1 MTIYRY
7 RAYDASGKEVS
18 GELEA
23 GASREVAERLR
34 EQGLFASG
42 VAPKKS
48 AKPFFSRAVPNAALA
63 SCVRQLATLV
73 GAGTPLYDA
82 LSVISVETENQPLSA
97 ALSDVREKVG
107 EGASLSRAFSA
118 HPGVFPEFLGRVA
131 EAGEESG
138 TLEEA
143 LMRVADYLDS
153 KARFAEK
160 VASALVYPAV
170 MTGVGALVLF
180 FLFAY
185 VLPRITQ
192 VFEDTQRALPLVTRA
207 LFFVVDFVSGYWP
220 VLLAVA
226 VAAFFVLRKAVRTE
240 KGKEALERAV
250 SALPVA
256 GGAYRR
262 FQAASFSSTLGN
274 LLLTGVPIIK
284 AIELASKVMGSSI
297 YKKAVQKAAV
307 DVAEGASLSASLKA
321 TALFP
326 AMLTQMTSTGEK
338 TGELGALLVKAASHY
353 EREFDTSVAR
363 ALALLEPGLIL
374 AMGLIVGFIVL
385 AILLPIF
392 ELNQAV
398 G

>member
-1 MTIYRY
+1 MTTFRY
-7 RAYDASGKEVS
+7 KAYNASGKEVS

-23 GASREVAERLR
+23 SAVREAAERLR
-34 EQGLFASG
+34 HEGLFASDIS
-42 VAPKKS
+42 AKKS
-48 AKPFFSRAVPNAALA
+48 ASPFLSRTVPDVALA
-63 SCVRQLATLV
+63 SAVRQLSTLLN
-73 GAGTPLYDA
+73 AGTPLFEA
-82 LSVISVETENQPLSA
+82 LSIIAVETENQLLSG

-107 EGASLSRAFSA
+107 EGSSLSRALSA
-118 HPGVFPEFLGRVA
+118 HPKVFPEFLGRVA

-143 LMRVADYLDS
+143 LLRVADYLDS
-153 KARFAEK
+153 KARFREK
-160 VASALVYPAV
+160 VTSALIYPAV
-170 MTGVGALVLF
+170 MTVVGSAVLF

-192 VFEDTQRALPLVTRA
+192 VFEDTRRALPLVTRA
-207 LFFVVDFVSGYWP
+207 LFLIVDTVSGYWP
-220 VLLAVA
+220 IILALIVA
-226 VAAFFVLRKAVRTE
+226 IVFALRKVLKTE
-240 KGKEALERAV
+240 NGQEALERFILK
-250 SALPVA
+250 LPVA

-262 FQAASFSSTLGN
+262 FQAASFSATLGN

-284 AIELASKVMGSSI
+284 ALDLASKVMSASI

-307 DVAEGASLSASLKA
+307 EVSEGAGLSTSLKA
-321 TALFP
+321 SGLFP
-326 AMLTQMTSTGEK
+326 AMLTQMTSTGERS
-338 TGELGALLVKAASHY
+338 GELGKLLVKAASYY
-353 EREFDTSVAR
+353 EREFDASVAR

-392 ELNQAV
+392 ELNQVV

>member
-1 MTIYRY
+1 MTIFRY

-23 GASREVAERLR
+23 AARRDVAERLR
-34 EQGLFASG
+34 DQGLFASD

-48 AKPFFSRAVPNAALA
+48 SKPFFSRAVPNAALA
-63 SCVRQLATLV
+63 SCVRQLSTLV
-73 GAGTPLYDA
+73 GAGTPLYEA
-82 LSVISVETENQPLSA
+82 LSVISVETESQPLSA
-97 ALSDVREKVG
+97 ALADVREKVG
-107 EGASLSRAFSA
+107 EGVSLSRAFSA
-118 HPGVFPEFLGRVA
+118 HPVVFPEFLGRVA

-143 LMRVADYLDS
+143 LVRVAEYLDS

-160 VASALVYPAV
+160 VSSALIYPAV
-170 MTGVGALVLF
+170 MTGVGAVVLF

-192 VFEDTQRALPLVTRA
+192 VFEDTRRSLPLVTRA
-207 LFFVVDFVSGYWP
+207 LFFMVDAVSGYWHAML
-220 VLLAVA
+220 VLA
-226 VAAFFVLRKAVRTE
+226 VAAFFALRKALRTE
-240 KGKEALERAV
+240 KGQEALERAV
-250 SALPVA
+250 SRLPVA

-262 FQAASFSSTLGN
+262 FQAASFSATLGN

-284 AIELASKVMGSSI
+284 ALDLASKVMSASI

-307 DVAEGASLSASLKA
+307 DVAEGASLSTSLRA
-321 TALFP
+321 TGLFP

-338 TGELGALLVKAASHY
+338 TGELGELLVKAASHY
-353 EREFDTSVAR
+353 EREFDASVAR

-392 ELNQAV
+392 ELNQVV